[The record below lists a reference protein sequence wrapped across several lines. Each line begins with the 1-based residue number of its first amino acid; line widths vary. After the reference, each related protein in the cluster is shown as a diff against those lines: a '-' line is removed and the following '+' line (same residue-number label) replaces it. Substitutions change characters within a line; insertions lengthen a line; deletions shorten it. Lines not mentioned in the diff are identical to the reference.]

1 MKKKNKSTTIINQIQ
16 KIRTKNNVNWM
27 NLLRLA
33 FKKDPKNASKI
44 LSKITKLDKKISLL
58 TTKLQK
64 ISNQYKLMKFKK
76 KTKHYKN
83 EIYLKKI

>member
-1 MKKKNKSTTIINQIQ
+1 MKKIDKSTTIINQIQ

-44 LSKITKLDKKISLL
+44 MSNITKLDKQISLL

-64 ISNQYKLMKFKK
+64 ISN
-76 KTKHYKN
+76 
-83 EIYLKKI
+83 

>member
-1 MKKKNKSTTIINQIQ
+1 MKRNKSTEIINQIQ

-33 FKKDPKNASKI
+33 FRKDPKNASKI
-44 LSKITKLDKKISLL
+44 LARITNLDKKISEL

-64 ISNQYKLMKFKK
+64 ISSL
-76 KTKHYKN
+76 
-83 EIYLKKI
+83 

>member
-1 MKKKNKSTTIINQIQ
+1 MKKKDKSSHIIDQIQ

-44 LSKITKLDKKISLL
+44 LTKITNLDKKISSL
-58 TTKLQK
+58 TSKLQK
-64 ISNQYKLMKFKK
+64 V
-76 KTKHYKN
+76 TK
-83 EIYLKKI
+83 

>member
-1 MKKKNKSTTIINQIQ
+1 MKKKDKSSQIIDQIQ

-44 LSKITKLDKKISLL
+44 LTKITNLDKKISSL
-58 TTKLQK
+58 TSKLQK
-64 ISNQYKLMKFKK
+64 V
-76 KTKHYKN
+76 TK
-83 EIYLKKI
+83 

>member
-1 MKKKNKSTTIINQIQ
+1 MKKKDKSSAIINQIQ

-44 LSKITKLDKKISLL
+44 LSKITTLDKKISLL

-64 ISNQYKLMKFKK
+64 ITN
-76 KTKHYKN
+76 
-83 EIYLKKI
+83 

>member
-44 LSKITKLDKKISLL
+44 LSKITNLDKKISLL

-64 ISNQYKLMKFKK
+64 ISD
-76 KTKHYKN
+76 
-83 EIYLKKI
+83 

>member
-1 MKKKNKSTTIINQIQ
+1 MKKIDKSTAIINQIQ

-44 LSKITKLDKKISLL
+44 MSNITKLDKQISLL

-64 ISNQYKLMKFKK
+64 ISN
-76 KTKHYKN
+76 
-83 EIYLKKI
+83 